1 MRVKEKIKADDN
13 RQKAFDYLRNKGY
26 QDHEIA
32 GILGNFA
39 IESGSK
45 DLKVDAYNPNDVG
58 KPAFGLAQWRADR
71 LDRLKEQQGKN
82 MYTLEGQLDYLT
94 WELENTEKSAR
105 KELAKAK
112 TPEEAALIFSRK
124 FERPRE
130 STAKNDVRQQYAKAF
145 YTSYSNIDDKDLVYV
160 KEDGAIKTKDRQYA
174 TTMELYDSDKIAK
187 ELSSKAFNIVSDNL
201 DSQYLTNLQDT
212 NNNVTFEEEKTQ
224 EEPKQEEQ
232 IENPWKAQLKEKIQ
246 KRNNLLN
253 LISSE
258 GFDLQFIEQDR
269 KTMADTQPTSNQNVM
284 RDGGQVKVSS
294 RGLLDYP
301 GENVLVPTQD
311 GRITMKDISYPVK
324 GISQETGEEILMQPG
339 GEYQFKNTK
348 NVLELPQLQNGGEIK
363 SNDDLYYS
371 DKNRP
376 LKYLSEKQWVHDWVD
391 DESTRKRLSNNLK
404 NINASKRPL
413 ASSKEF
419 FIFTDPEEFYDEK
432 SNEVTDNGLKRLKNA
447 RTFTPS
453 SWEKEDFIIENLTKL
468 NIGNEDRLEELK
480 YKASD
485 GVYDIPNNTVFIEAG
500 DKKDTATHEYS
511 HVTRMGTTQ
520 APLIKRSNDIPQKV
534 LKDLSSKLGG
544 NYIIRR
550 KPFGGGYK
558 VLNSNTKEEVSR
570 RDVISNT
577 GVDVENFNYIY
588 SPEEVYSRI
597 MTIRKKSGIKPGE
610 NFTKEKL
617 KKVKNN
623 LSDDIF
629 RYYSD
634 EELLHYLNT
643 LADTSK
649 SKKNN
654 TRTA

>member
-26 QDHEIA
+26 KDHEIA

-130 STAKNDVRQQYAKAF
+130 STAKNDVRQEYAKAF
-145 YTSYSNIDDKDLVYV
+145 YTSYSNIDDKNLVYV

-201 DSQYLTNLQDT
+201 DSQDLTNLQDT
-212 NNNVTFEEEKTQ
+212 DNKGIFAESTQDNLDPNNYQDRQSLSRGKIK
-224 EEPKQEEQ
+224 EEPKQEEE
-232 IENPWKAQLKEKIQ
+232 IENPWKAKLKEKIQ

-269 KTMADTQPTSNQNVM
+269 KTMADTQPSSNQNVM
-284 RDGGQVKVSS
+284 RDGGQIKVSS
-294 RGLLDYP
+294 DGLYQYP
-301 GENVLVPTQD
+301 KQDVLVPTTD
-311 GRITMKDISYPVK
+311 GRITMKNISYPVK

-348 NVLELPQLQNGGEIK
+348 NVLE
-363 SNDDLYYS
+363 
-371 DKNRP
+371 
-376 LKYLSEKQWVHDWVD
+376 
-391 DESTRKRLSNNLK
+391 
-404 NINASKRPL
+404 
-413 ASSKEF
+413 
-419 FIFTDPEEFYDEK
+419 
-432 SNEVTDNGLKRLKNA
+432 
-447 RTFTPS
+447 
-453 SWEKEDFIIENLTKL
+453 
-468 NIGNEDRLEELK
+468 
-480 YKASD
+480 
-485 GVYDIPNNTVFIEAG
+485 
-500 DKKDTATHEYS
+500 
-511 HVTRMGTTQ
+511 
-520 APLIKRSNDIPQKV
+520 IPQ
-534 LKDLSSKLGG
+534 
-544 NYIIRR
+544 
-550 KPFGGGYK
+550 
-558 VLNSNTKEEVSR
+558 
-570 RDVISNT
+570 
-577 GVDVENFNYIY
+577 
-588 SPEEVYSRI
+588 
-597 MTIRKKSGIKPGE
+597 IK
-610 NFTKEKL
+610 
-617 KKVKNN
+617 
-623 LSDDIF
+623 
-629 RYYSD
+629 
-634 EELLHYLNT
+634 
-643 LADTSK
+643 
-649 SKKNN
+649 
-654 TRTA
+654 